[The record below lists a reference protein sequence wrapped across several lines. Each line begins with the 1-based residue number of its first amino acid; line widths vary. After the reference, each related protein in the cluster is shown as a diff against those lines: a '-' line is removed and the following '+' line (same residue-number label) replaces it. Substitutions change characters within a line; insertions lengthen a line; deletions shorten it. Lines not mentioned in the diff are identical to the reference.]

1 MPENELAELRRL
13 VVRLRTRVGSLRS
26 DGADTPA
33 ARRVVNSVERLE
45 IDLAEFARSVRPAEV
60 EPNAVVVVPDTPYD
74 PAFWSGADDEGV
86 GGHRRDHA

>member
-1 MPENELAELRRL
+1 MPENEMAELRRL
-13 VVRLRTRVGSLRS
+13 VVRLRTRVGTLRS
-26 DGADTPA
+26 DDAGTPA

-45 IDLAEFARSVRPAEV
+45 IDLAEFARSARPAAV
-60 EPNAVVVVPDTPYD
+60 DPDAVVVVPDTPYD